1 MLTTLLDFFCS
12 RPFPDM
18 PSWRKQLLWALQ
30 ALAWG
35 IIAAL
40 VGWHFAGDFALPGEH
55 VQTLAA
61 FSGASAV
68 DRSAYPLLWQ
78 AVSLFLGE
86 SPSMLALNGLGTCVM
101 GVLVACTWQLV
112 RFWVHDAMNED
123 SVAGPSAW
131 LPCVTAHV
139 ACAVLLFSLPG
150 LYAASGL
157 MVGTWSLAWLLLCV
171 MLQNRYAMG
180 GGHRHAM
187 ALFALV
193 LGGAVVESPW
203 VLLCLPLFFLRA
215 LAIEWRL
222 WDHSARN
229 LPLWFI
235 ALVASVVGMLIW
247 NTLRTC
253 EALTLNG
260 VVQTELAVLR
270 VHMAVLS
277 GMIVGHPWL
286 FIVAGGVLWPLLA
299 WITAR
304 QLLNNGRA
312 WGLLFTAVVLSF
324 AGFGLFW
331 GLGGKLP
338 LPIFYWL
345 AQGQVPLATAW
356 VTSVAG
362 VMLLAGWG
370 IQLFAKNPNIYEEHD
385 RRHIPAHVTAMRVG
399 AIFLL
404 PISAL
409 VAAITLGVQTRRFA
423 ALDRGMTQRFAAEA
437 VASLAAEPQQPTSGH
452 VFVLGASWIDNH
464 LLLEAQ
470 RRGQP
475 ITLFSINRAQDK
487 PYLEDLRQRL
497 QSDPLLGD
505 ADRLRLTHLL
515 DYNFLTFVQDFFVS
529 QYNAAEIAAAYDLA
543 DVWYAA
549 KLRPIPYGTL
559 YLGAPMEGGAAADP
573 LPANLALRQAW
584 QECLAIEALPWYDLS
599 ASTHSAIRHHIAFV
613 SNNLGTYLDDQ
624 QRAEEAADCYFYA
637 WKTDKSNISALL
649 NLYDI
654 TLRRGQLPER
664 RVEINKAFQDF
675 ITARAKSARKYD
687 LSAVGRYYGYI
698 RNYDLFVQMGWE
710 WAVSSAPE
718 SVLAGLRNA
727 QNGLAPT
734 DPRNGAVRAVV
745 AAVYELQGQTER
757 SIENYHAAVQIN
769 PKNVEAL
776 RGLARLAIQQGKT
789 AEAGQWLAKAE
800 EAGADQES
808 LDIDRTA
815 YLMAMGDLEGASR
828 AIGRY
833 TTNHKDS
840 AVGWAMLGMLEIEK
854 GKPDNI
860 SRASGFILQ
869 NIRRTAQGRDLYF
882 QHVLEGR
889 LAQFHAQESEAL
901 SHDATRIPSEVARQ
915 DAAKRAIQQ
924 WEDARRQYRRAYAI
938 RPNVRGLLEL
948 ILEFDRR
955 LGDRPAAEADALAIL
970 REDTRHP
977 YANFIVGS
985 QRLEDGEVEAATK
998 YFRVAVE
1005 GTEEPSAS
1013 LLNNYAEALIRVGQS
1028 AKAKEVALRCIQL
1041 DAKNYASWATYALT
1055 LARGDEAAKAKTAI
1069 DKARELAAEAKIQP
1083 DPRIGLVDI
1092 YLALN
1097 AGDKMAAQQ
1106 ALAQLKNTLGAQLTP
1121 CDTRDLKEIEAA
1133 LAR

>member
-12 RPFPDM
+12 RPFPDT
-18 PSWRKQLLWALQ
+18 PTWRRRLLWALQ

-35 IIAAL
+35 VIAAL

-55 VQTLAA
+55 VRTLAA

-68 DRSAYPLLWQ
+68 DRAAYPLLWQ
-78 AVSLFLGE
+78 TVSLFLGPA
-86 SPSMLALNGLGTCVM
+86 PSMLALNGLGACVM
-101 GVLVACTWQLV
+101 GVLLACTWQVV

-123 SVAGPSAW
+123 SVAGPSGW
-131 LPCVTAHV
+131 VPCATAHV
-139 ACAVLLFSLPG
+139 ACGALLFSLPG

-157 MVGTWSLAWLLLCV
+157 MVGTWSLAWLMLCV
-171 MLQNRYAMG
+171 MLQNRYVMG

-193 LGGAVVESPW
+193 LGVAVVESPW
-203 VLLCLPLFFLRA
+203 VLLLLLLFFLRA
-215 LAIEWRL
+215 LAMEWRL

-235 ALVASVVGMLIW
+235 ALVVGVVGMLIW
-247 NTLRTC
+247 NALRVC
-253 EALTLNG
+253 EALTLDG
-260 VVQTELAVLR
+260 LVQTELSVLR
-270 VHMAVLS
+270 VHMGVLS

-345 AQGQVPLATAW
+345 TQGEVPLATAW
-356 VTSVAG
+356 VTAVAG
-362 VMLLAGWG
+362 VMMLAGWG
-370 IQLFAKNPNIYEEHD
+370 VQLFAKNPNIYEERD

-404 PISAL
+404 PVSAIV
-409 VAAITLGVQTRRFA
+409 VAVTLGVQTHRFA

-437 VASLAAEPQQPTSGH
+437 VASLAPVPQTPASGH
-452 VFVLGASWIDNH
+452 VYVLGTSWIDNH

-487 PYLEDLRQRL
+487 PYLDDLRQRL
-497 QSDPLLGD
+497 LSDPLLGD

-515 DYNFLTFVQDFFVS
+515 DYNFITFVQDFFVS
-529 QYNAAEIAAAYDLA
+529 QHNAAEIAAAYDLA

-549 KLRPIPYGTL
+549 KLRPFPYGTL
-559 YLGAPMEGGAAADP
+559 YLGAPVEGAAAADP
-573 LPANLALRQAW
+573 LPANLALREAW
-584 QECLAIEALPWYDLS
+584 QETLATEALPWYDLS
-599 ASTHSAIRHHIAFV
+599 ASAHSAIRHHIAFV

-649 NLYDI
+649 NLYDMSV
-654 TLRRGQLPER
+654 RRGQLAER

-800 EAGADQES
+800 EAGADQDS

-815 YLMAMGDLEGASR
+815 YLMAMGDLEGASH

-854 GKPDNI
+854 GNAD
-860 SRASGFILQ
+860 RAAGFILQ

-889 LAQFHAQESEAL
+889 LAQFHAQESENL
-901 SHDATRIPSEVARQ
+901 SRDAARVPSEVARA
-915 DAAKRAIQQ
+915 DAAKRAVQL

-955 LGDRPAAEADALAIL
+955 LEDRPAAEADALAIL

-985 QRLEDGEVEAATK
+985 QRLEDGEAEAAVK

-1005 GTEEPSAS
+1005 GSESPSAN
-1013 LLNNYAEALIRVGQS
+1013 LLNNYAEALTRVGQ
-1028 AKAKEVALRCIQL
+1028 AEKAKEIALRCVQL
-1041 DAKNYASWATYALT
+1041 EAKNYASWATYALA
-1055 LARGDEAAKAKTAI
+1055 LVRGGEAAKAKTAL
-1069 DKARELAAEAKIQP
+1069 DKARELAAEAKLQV
-1083 DPRIGLVDI
+1083 DPRVGLVDAW
-1092 YLALN
+1092 LALN
-1097 AGDKMAAQQ
+1097 AGDKAAAQQ
-1106 ALAQLKNTLGAQLTP
+1106 ALDKLKAALGARVTP
-1121 CDTRDLKEIEAA
+1121 CDTRDLKAIEVE

>member
-12 RPFPDM
+12 RPFPDT
-18 PSWRKQLLWALQ
+18 PTWRRRLLWALQ

-35 IIAAL
+35 VIAAL

-55 VQTLAA
+55 VRTLAA

-68 DRSAYPLLWQ
+68 DRAAYPLLWQ
-78 AVSLFLGE
+78 TVSLFLGPA
-86 SPSMLALNGLGTCVM
+86 PSMLALNGLGACVM
-101 GVLVACTWQLV
+101 GVLLACTWQVV

-123 SVAGPSAW
+123 SVAGPSGW
-131 LPCVTAHV
+131 VPCATAHV
-139 ACAVLLFSLPG
+139 ACGALLFSLPG

-157 MVGTWSLAWLLLCV
+157 MVGTWSLAWLMLCV
-171 MLQNRYAMG
+171 MLQNRYVMG

-193 LGGAVVESPW
+193 LGVAVVESPW
-203 VLLCLPLFFLRA
+203 VLLLLPLFFLRA
-215 LAIEWRL
+215 LAMEWRL

-235 ALVASVVGMLIW
+235 ALVVGVVGMLIW
-247 NTLRTC
+247 NALRVC
-253 EALTLNG
+253 EALTLDG
-260 VVQTELAVLR
+260 LVQTELSVLR
-270 VHMAVLS
+270 VHMGVLS

-345 AQGQVPLATAW
+345 TQGEVPLATAW
-356 VTSVAG
+356 VTAVAG
-362 VMLLAGWG
+362 VMMLAGWG
-370 IQLFAKNPNIYEEHD
+370 VQLFAKNPNIYEERD

-404 PISAL
+404 PVSAIV
-409 VAAITLGVQTRRFA
+409 VAVTLGVQTRRFA

-437 VASLAAEPQQPTSGH
+437 VASLAAEPQTPASGH
-452 VFVLGASWIDNH
+452 VYVLGTSWIDNH

-487 PYLEDLRQRL
+487 PYLDDLRQRL
-497 QSDPLLGD
+497 LSDPLLGD

-515 DYNFLTFVQDFFVS
+515 DYNFITFVQDFFVS
-529 QYNAAEIAAAYDLA
+529 QHNAAEIAAAYDLA

-549 KLRPIPYGTL
+549 KLRPFPYGTL
-559 YLGAPMEGGAAADP
+559 YLGAPVEGAAAADP
-573 LPANLALRQAW
+573 LPANLALREAW
-584 QECLAIEALPWYDLS
+584 RETLATEALPWYDLS
-599 ASTHSAIRHHIAFV
+599 ASAHNAIRHHIAFV

-649 NLYDI
+649 NLYDMSV
-654 TLRRGQLPER
+654 RRGQLAER

-800 EAGADQES
+800 EAGADQDS

-815 YLMAMGDLEGASR
+815 YLMAMGDLEGASH

-854 GKPDNI
+854 GNAD
-860 SRASGFILQ
+860 RAAGFILQ

-889 LAQFHAQESEAL
+889 LAQFHAQESENL
-901 SHDATRIPSEVARQ
+901 SRDATRVPSEVARA
-915 DAAKRAIQQ
+915 DAAKRAVQL

-955 LGDRPAAEADALAIL
+955 LEDRPAAEADALAIL

-985 QRLEDGEVEAATK
+985 QRLEDGEAEAAVK

-1005 GTEEPSAS
+1005 GSEAPSAN
-1013 LLNNYAEALIRVGQS
+1013 LLNNYAEALVRVGQ
-1028 AKAKEVALRCIQL
+1028 ADKAKEIALRCVQL
-1041 DAKNYASWATYALT
+1041 EAKNYASWATYALA
-1055 LARGDEAAKAKTAI
+1055 LVRGGEAAKAKTAL
-1069 DKARELAAEAKIQP
+1069 DKARELAAEANLQP
-1083 DPRIGLVDI
+1083 DPRVGFVDI
-1092 YLALN
+1092 YLALS
-1097 AGDKMAAQQ
+1097 AGDKATAQQ
-1106 ALAQLKNTLGAQLTP
+1106 ALAKLKAALGARVTL
-1121 CDTRDLKEIEAA
+1121 CDTRDLKAVEAE